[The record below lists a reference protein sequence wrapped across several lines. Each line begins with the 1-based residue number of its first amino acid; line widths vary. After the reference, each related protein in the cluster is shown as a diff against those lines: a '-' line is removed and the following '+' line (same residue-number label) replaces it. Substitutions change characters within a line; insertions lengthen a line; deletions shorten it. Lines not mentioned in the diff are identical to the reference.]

1 MDRISIK
8 ALIDEG
14 HVVICDTNVYLRIYD
29 YSPEFA
35 AFAIECLSSIKNSLL
50 VTYTSHLE
58 YKKHYMAKYAA
69 AKTKIEN
76 YSKKLDELTASYK
89 ESIAKEFER
98 INQYHFP
105 DMDVLRASAEELI
118 DRLTTLFDDYYD
130 NHELLVAV
138 NDEYLKMDP
147 IKSFFDSISG
157 QVLSAY
163 SLEKIYEICDE
174 GQKRFKKQ
182 QPPGFKDKNK
192 DGIRQYSDLIL
203 WNEVIDYCIQH
214 KKNIVFVT
222 DDVKADW
229 WEVVENDDGTTS
241 KIFHNLLTAEFQ
253 RKTGQEIIALTS
265 NDLFSLVSADYGV
278 SISDAISMALTQTTD
293 DYIDAISWKAFEKI
307 SDELAYSQNEYINDE
322 GVCDI
327 GSEGLSEFEIDDYT
341 LIDHFLLERNDK
353 EIIYRLKYKV
363 TLLATSCD
371 YWGRD
376 DDTREAIL
384 SPPNEHVFEGTVE
397 LEVIRVVDDFVDL
410 IHDNSFN
417 EVSIVSGD
425 FLQTSFKCGYED
437 DVADEAENYCPHC
450 GNAMRF
456 EEDAGNG
463 FCIKCTQKYDL

>member
-1 MDRISIK
+1 MED
-8 ALIDEG
+8 
-14 HVVICDTNVYLRIYD
+14 
-29 YSPEFA
+29 
-35 AFAIECLSSIKNSLL
+35 
-50 VTYTSHLE
+50 
-58 YKKHYMAKYAA
+58 
-69 AKTKIEN
+69 
-76 YSKKLDELTASYK
+76 
-89 ESIAKEFER
+89 
-98 INQYHFP
+98 
-105 DMDVLRASAEELI
+105 
-118 DRLTTLFDDYYD
+118 
-130 NHELLVAV
+130 
-138 NDEYLKMDP
+138 
-147 IKSFFDSISG
+147 
-157 QVLSAY
+157 
-163 SLEKIYEICDE
+163 
-174 GQKRFKKQ
+174 
-182 QPPGFKDKNK
+182 
-192 DGIRQYSDLIL
+192 
-203 WNEVIDYCIQH
+203 
-214 KKNIVFVT
+214 
-222 DDVKADW
+222 
-229 WEVVENDDGTTS
+229 
-241 KIFHNLLTAEFQ
+241 
-253 RKTGQEIIALTS
+253 
-265 NDLFSLVSADYGV
+265 
-278 SISDAISMALTQTTD
+278 
-293 DYIDAISWKAFEKI
+293 FEKI
-307 SDELAYSQNEYINDE
+307 LDELAYSQNEYINDE